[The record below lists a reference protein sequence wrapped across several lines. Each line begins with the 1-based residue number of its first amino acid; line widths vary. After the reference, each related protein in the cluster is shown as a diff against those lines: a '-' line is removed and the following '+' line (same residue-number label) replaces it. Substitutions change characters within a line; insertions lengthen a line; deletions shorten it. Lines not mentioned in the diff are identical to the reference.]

1 MQETLDTLA
10 QDFFVYLEAE
20 KGYSPLTVKAYR
32 SDLSQLFVFLQETKR
47 ASHVADVTTK
57 IVREWVVQMR
67 KQGLGANSIGRHIYS
82 LKSFWNYLL
91 DCDLVEH
98 DPVRR
103 ISIPKRPKR
112 LPRYLTTDELRQ
124 LLEAA
129 RSHRTM
135 YCSKRDYAMM
145 ATLAF
150 TGIRRGELLNLRL
163 EHVDLSEGTLRVED
177 GKGRKTR
184 VIPLLADASAAIED
198 WLTIRR
204 DKGHDYLFTTTHG
217 NRIYPSRMQV
227 IWKNVL
233 RRSGIAKSGVTM
245 HTLRH
250 SFATLL
256 LRSGQCDLPSL
267 QCLLGHSRLD
277 TTAIYLHV
285 GPQQLREAVQGHP
298 LARR

>member
-1 MQETLDTLA
+1 
-10 QDFFVYLEAE
+10 VYLEAE
-20 KGYSPLTVKAYR
+20 KGYSPLTIKAYR
-32 SDLSQLFVFLQETKR
+32 SDLSQLFAFLQETRR
-47 ASHVADVTTK
+47 APQVAEVTTK

-67 KQGLGANSIGRHIYS
+67 RDGLGANTIGRHIYS

-91 DCDLVEH
+91 DCEAVEH
-98 DPVRR
+98 DPLRR
-103 ISIPKRPKR
+103 IAIPKRPQR
-112 LPRYLTTDELRQ
+112 LPRYLTPEELQ
-124 LLEAA
+124 LLLEAA
-129 RSHRTM
+129 RNHRTL
-135 YCSKRDYAMM
+135 YCAKRDYAMM

-150 TGIRRGELLNLRL
+150 TGIRRGELLNLGL
-163 EHVDLSEGTLRVED
+163 EHVDLAEGTLRVED

-184 VIPLLADASAAIED
+184 VLPLLTQAGTAIED
-198 WLTIRR
+198 WLCVRR

-227 IWKNVL
+227 IWRNVL
-233 RRSGIAKSGVTM
+233 RRSGITKSGVTI

-256 LRSGQCDLPSL
+256 LRSGQCDLASL
-267 QCLLGHSRLD
+267 QMLLGHSRLD